1 LEYLGVPHDQP
12 LKTTKQMLVAA
23 SQSAMEDA
31 PSEHVGDLNAM
42 FDEVNNLPADDP
54 LRTTPGAAPNAN
66 RAVVAMSAPSLPS
79 TPPQVAS
86 IAKPSRILG
95 LLPAKVLSAFN
106 ANGGSSSMPGAT
118 AGASGALPAPV
129 VAPLVQ
135 SRANGSVIVDAGR
148 RVAVP
153 SFTGDGLRKAIETAS
168 GLGLRVEPVG
178 SGIAREQAPA
188 AGTLVPVGTQ
198 VVVRFTR

>member
-1 LEYLGVPHDQP
+1 MPHDQP
-12 LKTTKQMLVAA
+12 LKTTRQMLAA
-23 SQSAMEDA
+23 AAQAAQEDA

-54 LRTTPGAAPNAN
+54 LRSTSGATPNAN
-66 RAVVAMSAPSLPS
+66 RAVVTVNAPSVSPA
-79 TPPQVAS
+79 PQPVAS
-86 IAKPSRILG
+86 TAKPSRILG

-106 ANGGSSSMPGAT
+106 ASGGSNSMPGSAM
-118 AGASGALPAPV
+118 GASGALSAPV

-135 SRANGSVIVDAGR
+135 PRSNGSVIVDAGR

-153 SFTGDGLRKAIETAS
+153 SFTGNGLRKAIETAS
-168 GLGLRVEPVG
+168 GLGLRVQPVG

-188 AGTLVPVGTQ
+188 AGTMVPLGTQ